1 MHWSDKDRAT
11 TIISEY
17 RSERGT
23 ERRKHPRGLR
33 TIDAAL
39 PHVPIRRSLSM
50 TVGGKVSLP
59 PILQPPQ
66 PLYNLIKGLHTKS
79 KHFLENIR
87 KYNAAFQMTS
97 FRASKIFNDTY
108 MPTFKVQGQVYHTIG
123 SIYPVEVNQE
133 KFLQVYFI
141 EDLNRQAQ
149 TRCNNIDNI
158 DNDLITKLQL
168 MLHQNNIYVQ
178 NFKSAIECV
187 PRDCVD
193 LRIIIRSDKKPVDQ
207 HTRRYNAPTSNEVAV
222 LMVGQ
227 EFNKRD
233 IVLNLRN
240 NTLQRINEIHRSYDC
255 LQYPLIF
262 CYGDDGYS
270 IDIPQVNPV
279 SRQPIQNKT
288 VSAMSFY
295 AFRIMV
301 RHNNHN
307 HLHYFRSVFS
317 QFLVDMYAK
326 IESERLAF
334 IRNNQSKLRAENYI
348 YLQDALR
355 NDENINEIGKL
366 VVLPSSFTAGYRYMH
381 ERTQDGM
388 VYIRTFGKPDLFIT
402 FTCNPKWNEIACEL
416 LPGQKSQDRH
426 DIIAR
431 VFRLKVKKLI
441 DLITKKYIFGE
452 TLAHMYT
459 VEWQKRG
466 LPHIHILVWLKDK
479 IKPEQIDTV
488 ISAEFPNPNED
499 PILFEIVKSNMIHGP
514 CGQVNP
520 QSPCMTDGKCTKKYP
535 KQLICETQTG
545 DDNYPKYRRRSPS
558 DGGFTAKI
566 VKRNGEFEVDNRWVV
581 PYNPLLSRLCKA
593 HVNVEYCN
601 SAKSV
606 KYICKYMNKGTDQA
620 TYSVSNENDEIQ
632 IFQSGRYISSSEAA
646 WRILGFPIHER
657 NPTVFYLAVHLDNGQ
672 RVYFNP
678 TNIQNLAIPPPKTT
692 LTEFFNLC
700 SRDDFARTLLYC
712 EVPSYY
718 TWSSHE
724 FHRRKN
730 GENIPNYPGIKK
742 SSALGRVYTVH
753 PNNFECYCLR
763 MLLHHIRGPTSFE
776 SLRTVNGQVYET
788 YQAACAALKLL
799 ENDNHWDQTLEEAV
813 VFNMP
818 FHLRNLFVIIL
829 GFCHVA
835 EPIQLWL
842 KYRDA
847 MAEDIL
853 YRFRQHKNDN
863 ELDFN
868 DDIHN
873 EALIL
878 IEDQLF
884 SITGKTLKEFNFA
897 SPVRSNRL
905 HLQGSYHRETNYNI
919 EDLLNSI
926 NEDEPKLTDQQQ
938 NVYTKILESINE
950 KQECSVI
957 IWDECTMSHKR
968 ALEAVNRTMKDIRN
982 DQREMGGITLVLA
995 GDFRQTLPVV
1005 KRGTRADEVNA
1016 CLKSSN
1022 LWPKFDQLSLSTN
1035 MRVHLYGDLNAEE
1048 FSSMLLEIGNGNV
1061 EEENGKI
1068 KIPTGIG
1075 TIVSNLDELIKNVYP
1090 DVKNLKTKSTTWLS
1104 ERSILTSM
1112 NDHASRIND
1121 MILSLYEEEEKI
1133 YSSIN
1138 TVVEQDDATNF
1149 PVEFLNS
1156 LNPPGMS
1163 NHILKLKIGAPI
1175 MLIRNLSSP
1184 KLCNGTRLQV
1194 ISLKQNIIEAK
1205 IITGYGSDHSSVIN
1219 ATININ
1225 FMNFQRS
1232 PFFRQGHR
1240 YEFTGYVQELFGY
1253 RELLFTDNFSFDI
1266 RDRSGDHV
1274 IMIVDNQHELESI
1287 IEINQVL
1294 MVRVVCQYGQ
1304 SYDVGQNYS
1313 RFEFRVFSFN
1323 SVMLTSMFYV
1333 LANSTYERR
1342 AFECEMEED

>member
-1 MHWSDKDRAT
+1 
-11 TIISEY
+11 
-17 RSERGT
+17 
-23 ERRKHPRGLR
+23 
-33 TIDAAL
+33 
-39 PHVPIRRSLSM
+39 
-50 TVGGKVSLP
+50 
-59 PILQPPQ
+59 
-66 PLYNLIKGLHTKS
+66 
-79 KHFLENIR
+79 
-87 KYNAAFQMTS
+87 
-97 FRASKIFNDTY
+97 
-108 MPTFKVQGQVYHTIG
+108 
-123 SIYPVEVNQE
+123 
-133 KFLQVYFI
+133 
-141 EDLNRQAQ
+141 
-149 TRCNNIDNI
+149 
-158 DNDLITKLQL
+158 
-168 MLHQNNIYVQ
+168 
-178 NFKSAIECV
+178 
-187 PRDCVD
+187 
-193 LRIIIRSDKKPVDQ
+193 
-207 HTRRYNAPTSNEVAV
+207 
-222 LMVGQ
+222 
-227 EFNKRD
+227 
-233 IVLNLRN
+233 
-240 NTLQRINEIHRSYDC
+240 
-255 LQYPLIF
+255 
-262 CYGDDGYS
+262 
-270 IDIPQVNPV
+270 
-279 SRQPIQNKT
+279 
-288 VSAMSFY
+288 
-295 AFRIMV
+295 
-301 RHNNHN
+301 
-307 HLHYFRSVFS
+307 
-317 QFLVDMYAK
+317 MYAK

-348 YLQDALR
+348 HLQDALR

-366 VVLPSSFTAGYRYMH
+366 VVQPSSFTGGYRYMH

-479 IKPEQIDTV
+479 IKPEQIDSV

-514 CGQVNP
+514 CGRVNP
-520 QSPCMTDGKCTKKYP
+520 QSPCMADGKCTKKYP
-535 KQLICETQTG
+535 KQLICETQSG

-566 VKRNGEFEVDNRWVV
+566 VKRNGEFEVDNGWVV

-632 IFQSGRYISSSEAA
+632 IFQSGRYISSSEAT
-646 WRILGFPIHER
+646 WRILGYPIHER
-657 NPTVFYLAVHLDNGQ
+657 NPTVFHLAVHLDNGQ

-712 EVPSYY
+712 EVPFYY

-730 GENIPNYPGIKK
+730 G
-742 SSALGRVYTVH
+742 
-753 PNNFECYCLR
+753 
-763 MLLHHIRGPTSFE
+763 
-776 SLRTVNGQVYET
+776 
-788 YQAACAALKLL
+788 
-799 ENDNHWDQTLEEAV
+799 
-813 VFNMP
+813 
-818 FHLRNLFVIIL
+818 
-829 GFCHVA
+829 FCHVA

-842 KYRDA
+842 KYKDA

-868 DDIHN
+868 DDIYN

-950 KQECSVI
+950 KQGKLFFLDAPGGTGKTFLLNLLLAKVRINGNIALAVASSGIAATLLTGGRTAHSLFKLPLNLNLDQSPICNISKQSDAAKECSVI
-957 IWDECTMSHKR
+957 VWDECTMSHKR
-968 ALEAVNRTMKDIRN
+968 ALEVVNRTMKDIRN

-1068 KIPTGIG
+1068 KIPTGI
-1075 TIVSNLDELIKNVYP
+1075 
-1090 DVKNLKTKSTTWLS
+1090 
-1104 ERSILTSM
+1104 
-1112 NDHASRIND
+1112 
-1121 MILSLYEEEEKI
+1121 
-1133 YSSIN
+1133 
-1138 TVVEQDDATNF
+1138 
-1149 PVEFLNS
+1149 
-1156 LNPPGMS
+1156 
-1163 NHILKLKIGAPI
+1163 
-1175 MLIRNLSSP
+1175 
-1184 KLCNGTRLQV
+1184 
-1194 ISLKQNIIEAK
+1194 
-1205 IITGYGSDHSSVIN
+1205 
-1219 ATININ
+1219 
-1225 FMNFQRS
+1225 
-1232 PFFRQGHR
+1232 
-1240 YEFTGYVQELFGY
+1240 
-1253 RELLFTDNFSFDI
+1253 
-1266 RDRSGDHV
+1266 
-1274 IMIVDNQHELESI
+1274 
-1287 IEINQVL
+1287 
-1294 MVRVVCQYGQ
+1294 
-1304 SYDVGQNYS
+1304 
-1313 RFEFRVFSFN
+1313 
-1323 SVMLTSMFYV
+1323 
-1333 LANSTYERR
+1333 
-1342 AFECEMEED
+1342 